1 MVGQSR
7 FRVLGQGDMAQGG
20 IIHETHDVFIAI
32 LSEYTTGG
40 FGIRIGAIT
49 GRTGGGN

>member
-7 FRVLGQGDMAQGG
+7 FRALGQGDMARGG

-32 LSEYTTGG
+32 LSEYTTG
-40 FGIRIGAIT
+40 AIT